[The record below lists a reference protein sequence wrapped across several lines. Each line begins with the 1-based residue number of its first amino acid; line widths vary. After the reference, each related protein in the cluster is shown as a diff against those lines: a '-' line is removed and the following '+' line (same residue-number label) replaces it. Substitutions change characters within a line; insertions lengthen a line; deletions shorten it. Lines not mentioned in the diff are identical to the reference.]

1 MRIQKTKT
9 AENGVDHDGC
19 LMAYDYQNNLFYS
32 FKHGT
37 DDTKLEAFTL
47 ANFKKGGASSGFDRD
62 FMVKRF
68 ATFKA
73 LVYGEE
79 PPRAGKEAP

>member
-1 MRIQKTKT
+1 MQKTKT
-9 AENGVDHDGC
+9 SEGGVDHDGC
-19 LMAYDYQNNLFYS
+19 LMAYDYQNNQFFS

-62 FMVKRF
+62 FLVKRF
-68 ATFKA
+68 AAFKS
-73 LVYGEE
+73 LVYGEDSLRG
-79 PPRAGKEAP
+79 PAQAP